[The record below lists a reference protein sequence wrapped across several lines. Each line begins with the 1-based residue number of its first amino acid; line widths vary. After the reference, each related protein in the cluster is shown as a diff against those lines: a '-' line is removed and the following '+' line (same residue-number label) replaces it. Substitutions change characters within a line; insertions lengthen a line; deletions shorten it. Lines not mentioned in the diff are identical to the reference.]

1 MNLPDCIFCGK
12 EIEMGEIFLAH
23 IKKDMESITHFQC
36 RPCGRENEDNRL
48 DKNGGKWILVKL
60 TLDGIVNL

>member
-1 MNLPDCIFCGK
+1 
-12 EIEMGEIFLAH
+12 MGEIFLAH